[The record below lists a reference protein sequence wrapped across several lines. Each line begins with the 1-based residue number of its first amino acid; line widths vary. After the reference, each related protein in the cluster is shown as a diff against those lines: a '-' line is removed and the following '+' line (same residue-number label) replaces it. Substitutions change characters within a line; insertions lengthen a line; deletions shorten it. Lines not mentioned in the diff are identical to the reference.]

1 MAPTSIAVLGGG
13 LTGLS
18 AAFYLTRRFPTAR
31 IAVYNAEARFGGWVR
46 SDRVRVS
53 YTNHD
58 GKPENADVVLEAG
71 PRTLRPNARSAL
83 ELIHLLNLSS
93 TLLTVPKTS
102 HAARN
107 RFLYIP
113 DYGGLCR
120 LPSAPL
126 DLFTLAGPSRHNI
139 GRLLLSSVAREPF
152 KRRNKRFGLDDESV
166 DDFMTRRFGSDWSRI
181 FASSLVHGIYAAD
194 ARRLSLR
201 SAFPS
206 LWEAEERGNGSVV
219 AGILKRSPPL
229 TLGEGPTS
237 YELGDL
243 QDTMRDVSVYSFRD
257 GIGTLTDA
265 LVRYLREHPNV
276 DMYGGVRIMGLRINP
291 RGKQFELITSAMET
305 VLPTHVVSTLPL
317 FRLHSLLTPAIRLLH
332 LTANAY
338 TSVTVVNLVF
348 PRPPS
353 SSSPLHPEGFGY
365 LVPRPPDGYFNDSN
379 RLGILGCVF
388 DSSSTANQDCS
399 DAVVKMTV
407 MLGGPYASCSLPQV
421 NVSDLL
427 SELSTH
433 LGRTLP
439 EPVLVKV
446 RHNQHCI
453 PLYSVGHLQRMEEL
467 RHVLA
472 SEPWVG
478 RMEVIGAGVGGVS
491 VGDCVEA
498 GRNAGR
504 FWS

>member
-58 GKPENADVVLEAG
+58 GKLENADVVLEAG
-71 PRTLRPNARSAL
+71 PRTLRPNARSVL
-83 ELIHLLNLSS
+83 ELIHLLNLSP
-93 TLLTVPKTS
+93 TLLTVPKSS
-102 HAARN
+102 HAARS

-113 DYGGLCR
+113 EYGGLCR

-126 DLFTLAGPSRHNI
+126 DFLSPSRRHI

-152 KRRNKRFGLDDESV
+152 KRRNRRPGLDDESV
-166 DDFMTRRFGSDWSRI
+166 DDFVARRFGSEWSRI

-219 AGILKRSPPL
+219 SGILRRSPPL
-229 TLGEGPTS
+229 TSVEEPTS
-237 YELGDL
+237 YELGHL
-243 QDTMRDVSVYSFRD
+243 QDTMRDVSVYSFRE
-257 GIGTLTDA
+257 GIGTLTNA
-265 LVRYLREHPNV
+265 LVKYLREHPNV
-276 DMYGGVRIMGLRINP
+276 SMYGGVRITGLRINP
-291 RGKQFELITSAMET
+291 RRKQFELITTAMES
-305 VLPTHVVSTLPL
+305 VSPTHVVSTLPL
-317 FRLHSLLTPAIRLLH
+317 FRLHGLLTPAIPLPH
-332 LTANAY
+332 LTANTY

-365 LVPRPPDGYFNDSN
+365 LVPRPPDGYFNGNN

-388 DSSSTANQDCS
+388 DSSSTAAQDSS
-399 DAVVKMTV
+399 DAVVKMTI
-407 MLGGPYASCSLPQV
+407 MLGGPYVSCSLPQV
-421 NVSDLL
+421 NVPNLL

-439 EPVLVKV
+439 EPILVKV
-446 RHNQHCI
+446 HHNQHCI
-453 PLYSVGHLQRMEEL
+453 PLYSVGHSQRMEEL
-467 RHVLA
+467 EHVLA
-472 SEPWVG
+472 SEPWAG

>member
-1 MAPTSIAVLGGG
+1 M
-13 LTGLS
+13 
-18 AAFYLTRRFPTAR
+18 
-31 IAVYNAEARFGGWVR
+31 
-46 SDRVRVS
+46 
-53 YTNHD
+53 
-58 GKPENADVVLEAG
+58 
-71 PRTLRPNARSAL
+71 
-83 ELIHLLNLSS
+83 NLSS

-102 HAARN
+102 DAAKN

-113 DYGGLCR
+113 EFGELCR

-126 DLFTLAGPSRHNI
+126 DFLTWSGPSRQNI
-139 GRLLLSSVAREPF
+139 RRLLLSSVAREPF
-152 KRRNKRFGLDDESV
+152 KRRNRRLGLDDESV
-166 DDFMTRRFGSDWSRI
+166 DDFMTRRFGSEWSRI

-219 AGILKRSPPL
+219 SGILRRSPPL
-229 TLGEGPTS
+229 TSDEEPASS
-237 YELGDL
+237 YELGNL
-243 QDTMRDVSVYSFRD
+243 ADTMRDVSVYTLRE
-257 GIGTLTDA
+257 GISTLTNA

-276 DMYGGVRIMGLRINP
+276 YMYGGVRITGLRINP
-291 RGKQFELITSAMET
+291 RSKHFELITTAMET
-305 VLPTHVVSTLPL
+305 AFPTHVVSTLPL
-317 FRLHSLLTPAIRLLH
+317 FRLHGVLTPAISLPH
-332 LTANAY
+332 LTANTY

-348 PRPPS
+348 PRPPPS
-353 SSSPLHPEGFGY
+353 TAPLHPEGFGY
-365 LVPRPPDGYFNDSN
+365 LVPRPTDGYFNDNN

-388 DSSSTANQDCS
+388 DSSSTATQDSS

-407 MLGGPYASCSLPQV
+407 MLGGPYASRSLPQI

-446 RHNQHCI
+446 HHNQHCI

-472 SEPWVG
+472 SEPWAG

-491 VGDCVEA
+491 VGDCIEA